1 MLDLEKAEE
10 PEIKLPTSTGSLRK
24 QELSRKISTSAS
36 LTMLKLLTVWI
47 TKNGGKFLK
56 RWEYQN
62 TLPASWEVCMQ
73 VKKWQLEPDMEQWTG
88 SKLKGRG
95 IVLLDID
102 VPIEKHTSWI
112 RMESQNKKDANTR
125 GIFFFSIIPMKG
137 QIFFSHIW
145 LAFWPISNGL
155 WLWCHFNL
163 FG

>member
-24 QELSRKISTSAS
+24 QELSRNLYFC
-36 LTMLKLLTVWI
+36 LTDYAKAFDCVD
-47 TKNGGKFLK
+47 N
-56 RWEYQN
+56 
-62 TLPASWEVCMQ
+62 
-73 VKKWQLEPDMEQWTG
+73 KKWWKILKEVGIPEHLTCVLRSLYAGQEVTVRTGHGTMDWFKIERQRNCLTWYRCPDRETY
-88 SKLKGRG
+88 
-95 IVLLDID
+95 LLD
-102 VPIEKHTSWI
+102 
-112 RMESQNKKDANTR
+112 QNGVTEQEGHKYQGD
-125 GIFFFSIIPMKG
+125 FFFSIIPMKG